1 LIDNHN
7 ESFSCPEVQG
17 RLDDLFKSNEKTFVD
32 RGIELYPDDYPLI
45 ELKSL
50 VLSLDWEITD
60 EIITDFMMH
69 TDNLIEFYRN
79 DKVIL
84 KFLHILRA
92 LGKYIDANRSKAHPD
107 CFKILNS
114 VFFAL
119 DDVILTKD
127 ISRSETEKLLKIE
140 IENYKKLRKLVSNR
154 KLTKSREKEQYSL
167 TKNVPKIVKDDKI
180 DCFQVKSESRMLIVS
195 QKQLNDLK
203 NDIKQFIH
211 SEFIGLRDELKNLK

>member
-1 LIDNHN
+1 MIDNHN
-7 ESFSCPEVQG
+7 QSFSCPEVQR
-17 RLDDLFKSNEKTFVD
+17 RLDDLFNCNEKTFVD
-32 RGIELYPDDYPLI
+32 SGIELYPDDYSLI

-119 DDVILTKD
+119 DAIILTKD
-127 ISRSETEKLLKIE
+127 MSRSETQKLLKIE

-154 KLTKSREKEQYSL
+154 KLTKSREKEQHSF
-167 TKNVPKIVKDDKI
+167 TKIAPKVGRSGKI

-211 SEFIGLRDELKNLK
+211 SEFTGLRDELKNLK